1 MPPNFAVLKNE
12 NQNRMIDRSTPPQL
26 QPIRNINLP
35 NWQTINFKNGVTAHV
50 IDAGTQDVIKVEL
63 IFPAG
68 RWHEP
73 SHGIAAAVASQLKE
87 GTRTKSA
94 LEIANMID
102 FYGASIQ
109 THAFIDYASVTL
121 YTLTK
126 HLNALLPL
134 LRELLTESIFPQ
146 HELDI
151 YKNNSIQK
159 LSINEQKVEFRAQRK
174 FTEVLYGKQHPIGYT
189 TSKEDFE
196 ALQQNAL
203 VGHRNATYDPQ
214 DCMML
219 ISGKV
224 KDDALKQIE
233 QTLGSDNWNQPNRV
247 GVLHEPK
254 TLNGTRVHND
264 PIDGAVQSA
273 LRVGKRFINK
283 LHPDYPAVKCVN
295 LVLGEYFG
303 SRLMSNLRE
312 DKGYCYGIHSSVASF
327 LQDGY
332 LLIASEVGSHV
343 TAGALHEINVELER
357 LQQDLVPT
365 EELDAAR
372 NYRLGTLLG
381 DLDGPFN
388 SADLL
393 KGLLLFGLGKDYF
406 DRYVQTIQ
414 TITPQEIR
422 DMAQRYFS
430 PDSMITVV
438 AGAAVNEAQPVS
450 KTV

>member
-1 MPPNFAVLKNE
+1 
-12 NQNRMIDRSTPPQL
+12 MIDRSTPPLL
-26 QPIRNINLP
+26 QPIRNIALP
-35 NWQTINFKNGVTAHV
+35 DWQTIKFKNGVTAHV

-73 SHGIAAAVASQLKE
+73 AHGVAAAVAAQLKE
-87 GTRTKSA
+87 GTRTKTA
-94 LEIANMID
+94 LEIANLID

-109 THAFIDYASVTL
+109 VHANIDNASVTL

-126 HLNALLPL
+126 HLEALLPL
-134 LRELLTESIFPQ
+134 VRELLTESIFPQ

-151 YKNNSIQK
+151 YKNNSLQK

-174 FTEVLYGKQHPIGYT
+174 FTEALYGRQHPIGYT

-203 VGHRNATYDPQ
+203 VEHRNATYDPQ

-224 KDDALKQIE
+224 KDASLKLIE
-233 QTLGSDNWNQPNRV
+233 QTLGTDNWNEPKQA
-247 GVLHEPK
+247 GLLHEPK
-254 TLNGTRVHND
+254 ATNGVGLLND

-312 DKGYCYGIHSSVASF
+312 DKGYCYGIHSSIASF
-327 LQDGY
+327 LHDGY
-332 LLIASEVGSHV
+332 FLIASEVGAKV
-343 TAGALHEINVELER
+343 TDGALREINVELER
-357 LQQDLVPT
+357 LQNDLVPT
-365 EELDAAR
+365 DELDAAR

-388 SADLL
+388 SADLI
-393 KGLLLFGLGKDYF
+393 KGLLVFGLGKDYF
-406 DRYVQTIQ
+406 NRYVQTIQ
-414 TITPQEIR
+414 TITPQQIR

-430 PDSMITVV
+430 PNNMITVV
-438 AGAAVNEAQPVS
+438 AGAAVNEAQSVS
-450 KTV
+450 

>member
-1 MPPNFAVLKNE
+1 MKTDTHNP
-12 NQNRMIDRSTPPQL
+12 MIDRRTPPPL
-26 QPIRNINLP
+26 QPIRYINLP
-35 NWQTINFKNGVTAHV
+35 SWETQTFSNGVTAHIV
-50 IDAGTQDVIKVEL
+50 DGGTQDVIKVEM

-73 SHGIAAAVASQLKE
+73 SRGVAAAVAAQLKE
-87 GTRTKSA
+87 GTRTKTA
-94 LEIANMID
+94 LEIANIID
-102 FYGASIQ
+102 FYGASIS
-109 THAFIDYASVTL
+109 THAYIDYASVSL

-126 HLNALLPL
+126 HLPALLPL
-134 LRELLTESIFPQ
+134 MRELLSESIFPQ

-151 YKNNSIQK
+151 FKSNSIQK
-159 LSINEQKVEFRAQRK
+159 LSINEQKVEFRAQRL

-196 ALQQNAL
+196 ALQTDLL
-203 VGHRNATYDPQ
+203 VQHRNRTYDPQ
-214 DCMML
+214 DCMM
-219 ISGKV
+219 IVSGKV
-224 KDDALKQIE
+224 KGEAFKLIE
-233 QTLGSDNWNQPNRV
+233 EHLGTDNWNAPQRT
-247 GVLHEPK
+247 GVVHEPI
-254 TLNGTRVHND
+254 TTNGTRVHNE

-312 DKGYCYGIHSSVASF
+312 DKGYCYGIHSSIASF

-332 LLIASEVGSHV
+332 LLIASEVGADV
-343 TAGALHEINVELER
+343 TGGALKEINVELER
-357 LQQDLVPT
+357 LQQDLVPV

-381 DLDGPFN
+381 DLDGPFS

-406 DRYVQTIQ
+406 NRYVETIQ
-414 TITPQEIR
+414 TITPQQIR
-422 DMAQRYFS
+422 DAAQKYFQ
-430 PDSMITVV
+430 PDSMITAV
-438 AGAAVNEAQPVS
+438 AGAAVREAQ
-450 KTV
+450 TV